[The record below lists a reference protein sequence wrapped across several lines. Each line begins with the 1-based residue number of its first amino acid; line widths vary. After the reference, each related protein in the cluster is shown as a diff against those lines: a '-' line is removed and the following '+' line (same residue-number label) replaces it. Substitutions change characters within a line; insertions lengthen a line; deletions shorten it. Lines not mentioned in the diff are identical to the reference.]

1 MIKVAILYICTGRYD
16 QFFDGFYKSAE
27 QYLLQ
32 GVEKRYFVFTD
43 QEQLTKAENVELL
56 IRPCRGFPED
66 SLFRFDRF
74 LEIKDKLKDYD
85 YTFFFNANMRFV
97 APVGEELL
105 EERLTA
111 VLHPGYFDKPEWRYP
126 YERNKQSKAYIP
138 AHEED
143 YHYYMGSLNGGKTAD
158 YLALAETC
166 SQHIHED
173 WEKGIVACYH
183 DESHLN
189 RYLREHHCKA
199 LSPAYA
205 YIEGKELPFEPK
217 ILLIDK
223 TRLDPYFNKGR
234 DFSLWGRLKKGLG
247 IVASATF
254 WSMTERIA
262 KIGIQVLCT
271 FIIAQFVAPSAFG
284 LVSMMSI
291 FLAFSTILIDS
302 GFSQAI
308 IHEQNVTREDESSI
322 FWFNILLGGVV
333 YGAFYA
339 VAPLIAAFYHEP
351 QLTLLIRVAFTALI
365 FQSFVVVQQG
375 LLFKQID
382 FKAVSKISFWSVLLS
397 GVAGIVVSYLRHDV
411 WGLIVQNLTFAVL
424 QTVFFWFYS
433 HWRPQLRFRMACVR
447 KYLRFS
453 MNLLGSNMLAAITDN
468 LANLVVG
475 RAYSTTVLGHYTM
488 ANKIPYLTSGTV
500 CYGIK
505 RVSYSMMSKFQ
516 NDDAHLASYSQ
527 RVVGTAFWILA
538 PIMVLL
544 FVFAK
549 PFIALLFP
557 EAWAPAAIYLR
568 YFCVIGFVFCF
579 SDVNQDILLVKG
591 RTDLLFRL
599 DIVRRTILVILL
611 IIGVQFNVEVLLA
624 LLTGYNVLNGL
635 VVSYLAGRLIGCS
648 LWQQVCYVLGTPMY
662 YLTKLR
668 QRP

>member
-1 MIKVAILYICTGRYD
+1 MKVAILYICTGRYA

-217 ILLIDK
+217 ILLLNK

>member
-1 MIKVAILYICTGRYD
+1 MKVAILYICTGRYA
-16 QFFDGFYKSAE
+16 QFFDGFYESAE

-43 QEQLTKAENVELL
+43 QAQLTKAENVELL
-56 IRPCRGFPED
+56 ITPCRGFPED

-111 VLHPGYFDKPEWRYP
+111 VLHPGYFDKPKWRYP

-143 YHYYMGSLNGGKTAD
+143 YHYYMGSLNGGKTED

-166 SQHIHED
+166 SRHIHED

-189 RYLREHHCKA
+189 RYLREHRCKP

-205 YIEGKELPFEPK
+205 YIEGKELPFEPR
-217 ILLIDK
+217 ILLLDK
-223 TRLDPYFNKGR
+223 TRIDPYFNKGR
-234 DFSLWGRLKKGLG
+234 DHSLWGRLKKGVG

-254 WSMTERIA
+254 WSMTERVA

-308 IHEQNVTREDESSI
+308 IHEQNVTKEDESSI
-322 FWFNILLGGVV
+322 FWFNILLGIVV
-333 YGAFYA
+333 YGAFY
-339 VAPLIAAFYHEP
+339 VSAPLIADFYHEP
-351 QLTLLIRVAFTALI
+351 QLTVLIRVAFIALI
-365 FQSFVVVQQG
+365 FQSLIVVQQG

-382 FKAVSKISFWSVLLS
+382 FKAVSKITFWAVLLS
-397 GVAGIVVSYLRHDV
+397 GVAGIVVSYLKRDV
-411 WGLIVQNLTFAVL
+411 WGLIVQNLSFAVL

-433 HWRPQLRFRMACVR
+433 HWRPQLRFKITCIK
-447 KYLRFS
+447 KYLNFS

-475 RAYSTTVLGHYTM
+475 RAYNTTILGHYTM

-516 NDDAHLASYSQ
+516 NDNVHLASYSQ

-538 PIMVLL
+538 PVMVLL

-557 EAWAPAAIYLR
+557 EAWAPTAFYLR

-599 DIVRRTILVILL
+599 DIMRRTVLVVLL
-611 IIGVQFNVEVLLA
+611 LIGVQYNVEVLLA
-624 LLTGYNVLNGL
+624 LLVVYNVLNGL
-635 VVSYLAGRLIGCS
+635 VVSYLAGRLIGCN
-648 LWQQVCYVLGTPMY
+648 LWQQAVYVLGTPMY

-668 QRP
+668 QKP

>member
-1 MIKVAILYICTGRYD
+1 MKVAILYICTGRYA

-126 YERNKQSKAYIP
+126 YERNKLSKAYIT

-173 WEKGIVACYH
+173 WEKGIMACYH

-611 IIGVQFNVEVLLA
+611 IIGVQYNVEVLLA
-624 LLTGYNVLNGL
+624 LLTGYNLLNGL

>member
-1 MIKVAILYICTGRYD
+1 MKIAILYICTGRYA
-16 QFFDGFYKSAE
+16 QFFDGFYESAE
-27 QYLLQ
+27 KFLLP
-32 GVEKRYFVFTD
+32 GMEKRYFVFTD
-43 QEQLTKAENVELL
+43 QEQLTTAENVELL

-111 VLHPGYFDKPEWRYP
+111 VLHPGYYDKPAWRYP

-138 AHEED
+138 AHEEN
-143 YHYYMGSLNGGKTAD
+143 YHYYMGSLNGGRTAD

-173 WEKGIVACYH
+173 WDKGIVACYH

-189 RYLREHHCKA
+189 HYLREHNCKP

-205 YIEGKELPFEPK
+205 YIEGKDLPFEPK

-234 DFSLWGRLKKGLG
+234 DFSLWSRLKKGLG

-308 IHEQNVTREDESSI
+308 IHEQNVTNEDESSI

-365 FQSFVVVQQG
+365 FQSLIVVQQG

-382 FKAVSKISFWSVLLS
+382 FKAVSKISFWAVLLS
-397 GVAGIVVSYLRHDV
+397 GVAGIVVSYLRRDV

-424 QTVFFWFYS
+424 QTAFFWFYS
-433 HWRPQLRFRMACVR
+433 HWRPQLRFSMACVK

-475 RAYSTTVLGHYTM
+475 RAYSTTILGHYTM

-505 RVSYSMMSKFQ
+505 RVSYSMMSQFQ
-516 NDDAHLASYSQ
+516 HDDARLASYSQ

-538 PIMVLL
+538 PIMVVL

-557 EAWAPAAIYLR
+557 AAWAPAAIYLR
-568 YFCVIGFVFCF
+568 YFSVIGLVFCF

-599 DIVRRTILVILL
+599 DIVRRTILVALL
-611 IIGVQFNVEVLLA
+611 IIGVRYNVEVLLA
-624 LLTGYNVLNGL
+624 LLVGYNILNGF
-635 VVSYLAGRLIGCS
+635 VVSYLAGRLIGCG
-648 LWQQVCYVLGTPMY
+648 LWQQACYVLGTPMY

>member
-1 MIKVAILYICTGRYD
+1 MKIAILYICTGRYA
-16 QFFDGFYKSAE
+16 QFFDGFYESAE
-27 QYLLQ
+27 KFLLP
-32 GVEKRYFVFTD
+32 GMEKRYFVFTD
-43 QEQLTKAENVELL
+43 QEQLTTAENVELL

-111 VLHPGYFDKPEWRYP
+111 VLHPGYYDKPAWRYP

-138 AHEED
+138 AHEGN
-143 YHYYMGSLNGGKTAD
+143 YNYYMGSLNGGRTAD

-173 WEKGIVACYH
+173 WDKGIVACYH

-189 RYLREHHCKA
+189 HYLRAHNCKP

-205 YIEGKELPFEPK
+205 YIEGKDLPFEPK

-234 DFSLWGRLKKGLG
+234 DFSLWSRLKKGLG

-308 IHEQNVTREDESSI
+308 IHEQNVTNEDESSI

-365 FQSFVVVQQG
+365 FQSLIVVQQG

-382 FKAVSKISFWSVLLS
+382 FKAVSKISFWAVLLS
-397 GVAGIVVSYLRHDV
+397 GVAGIVVSYLRRDV

-424 QTVFFWFYS
+424 QTAFFWFYS

-447 KYLRFS
+447 KYMRFS

-475 RAYSTTVLGHYTM
+475 RAYSTTILGHYTM

-505 RVSYSMMSKFQ
+505 RVSYSMMSQFQ
-516 NDDAHLASYSQ
+516 HDDARLASYSQ

-538 PIMVLL
+538 PIMVVL

-557 EAWAPAAIYLR
+557 AAWAPAAIYLR
-568 YFCVIGFVFCF
+568 YFSVIGLVFCF

-599 DIVRRTILVILL
+599 DIVRRTILVALL
-611 IIGVQFNVEVLLA
+611 IIGVRYNVEVLLA
-624 LLTGYNVLNGL
+624 LLVGYNILNGF
-635 VVSYLAGRLIGCS
+635 VVSYLAGRLIGCG
-648 LWQQVCYVLGTPMY
+648 LWQQACYVLGTPMY

>member
-1 MIKVAILYICTGRYD
+1 MMKVAILYICTGRYA

-43 QEQLTKAENVELL
+43 QEQLTEAANVELL

-111 VLHPGYFDKPEWRYP
+111 VLHPGYYDKPEWRYP

-138 AHEED
+138 PHEDD
-143 YHYYMGSLNGGKTAD
+143 YNYYMGSLNGGKTED

-173 WEKGIVACYH
+173 WEQGIVAIYH

-189 RYLREHHCKA
+189 RYLREHRCKA

-205 YIEGKELPFEPK
+205 YIEGEELPFEPK
-217 ILLIDK
+217 ILLLDK
-223 TRLDPYFNKGR
+223 AKLDPYFDKGR
-234 DFSLWGRLKKGLG
+234 DHSLWGRLKKGVG

-254 WSMTERIA
+254 WSMTERVA

-291 FLAFSTILIDS
+291 FLAFSTMLIDS

-308 IHEQNVTREDESSI
+308 IHEQNVTKEDESSI
-322 FWFNILLGGVV
+322 FWFNILLGIVV
-333 YGAFYA
+333 YGAFF
-339 VAPLIAAFYHEP
+339 VSAPLIADFYREP
-351 QLTLLIRVAFTALI
+351 QLTVLIRVAFTALI
-365 FQSFVVVQQG
+365 FQSLVVVQQG
-375 LLFKQID
+375 LLFKEID
-382 FKAVSKISFWSVLLS
+382 FKAVSKITFWAVLLS
-397 GVAGIVVSYLRHDV
+397 GVAGIVVSYLRRDV
-411 WGLIVQNLTFAVL
+411 WGLIVQNLSFAVL
-424 QTVFFWFYS
+424 QTVFFWGYS
-433 HWRPQLRFRMACVR
+433 HWRPQLKFRVACVK
-447 KYLRFS
+447 KYLKFS

-475 RAYSTTVLGHYTM
+475 RAYSTTILGHYTM

-505 RVSYSMMSKFQ
+505 RVSYSMMSRFQ
-516 NDDAHLASYSQ
+516 NDNAHLASYSQ

-538 PIMVLL
+538 PIMILL

-599 DIVRRTILVILL
+599 DLIRRTVLVALL
-611 IIGVQFNVEVLLA
+611 VIGVQYNVEVLLA
-624 LLTGYNVLNGL
+624 LLVVYNVLNGL
-635 VVSYLAGRLIGCS
+635 VVSYLAGRLIGCN
-648 LWQQVCYVLGTPMY
+648 LWQQAVYILGTPIY
-662 YLTKLR
+662 YLTKLK
-668 QRP
+668 QKL

>member
-1 MIKVAILYICTGRYD
+1 MKVAILYICTGRYA

-126 YERNKQSKAYIP
+126 YERNKLSKAYIP

-173 WEKGIVACYH
+173 WEKDIVACYH

-189 RYLREHHCKA
+189 RYLREHRCKA

-217 ILLIDK
+217 ILLLDK

-424 QTVFFWFYS
+424 QTFFFWFYS

-599 DIVRRTILVILL
+599 DIVRRTLLVILL
-611 IIGVQFNVEVLLA
+611 IVGVQYNVEVLLA
-624 LLTGYNVLNGL
+624 LLAGYNVLNGL

>member
-1 MIKVAILYICTGRYD
+1 MKIAILYICTGRYA
-16 QFFDGFYKSAE
+16 QFFDGFYESAE
-27 QYLLQ
+27 KFLLP
-32 GVEKRYFVFTD
+32 GMEKRYFVFTD
-43 QEQLTKAENVELL
+43 QEQLTTAENVELL

-111 VLHPGYFDKPEWRYP
+111 VLHPGYYDKPAWRYP

-138 AHEED
+138 AHEGN
-143 YHYYMGSLNGGKTAD
+143 YNYYMGSLNGGRTAD

-173 WEKGIVACYH
+173 WDKGIVACYH

-189 RYLREHHCKA
+189 RYLREHNCKP

-205 YIEGKELPFEPK
+205 YIEGKDLPFEPK

-234 DFSLWGRLKKGLG
+234 DFSLWSRLKKGLG

-308 IHEQNVTREDESSI
+308 IHEQNVTNEDESSI

-365 FQSFVVVQQG
+365 FQSLIVVQQG

-382 FKAVSKISFWSVLLS
+382 FKAVSKISFWAVLLS
-397 GVAGIVVSYLRHDV
+397 GVAGIVVSYLRRDV

-424 QTVFFWFYS
+424 QTAFFWFYS

-475 RAYSTTVLGHYTM
+475 RTYSTTILGHYTM

-505 RVSYSMMSKFQ
+505 RVSYSMMSQFQ
-516 NDDAHLASYSQ
+516 HDDARLASYSQ

-538 PIMVLL
+538 PIMVVL

-557 EAWAPAAIYLR
+557 AAWAPAAIYLR
-568 YFCVIGFVFCF
+568 YFSVIGLVFCF

-599 DIVRRTILVILL
+599 DIVRRTILVALL
-611 IIGVQFNVEVLLA
+611 IIGVRYNVEVLLA
-624 LLTGYNVLNGL
+624 LLVGYNILNGF
-635 VVSYLAGRLIGCS
+635 VVSYLAGRLIGCG
-648 LWQQVCYVLGTPMY
+648 LWQQACYVLGTPMY

>member
-1 MIKVAILYICTGRYD
+1 MKVAILYICTGRYA

-111 VLHPGYFDKPEWRYP
+111 VLHPGYFDKPVWRYP

-166 SQHIHED
+166 SLHIHED

-217 ILLIDK
+217 ILLLDK

-308 IHEQNVTREDESSI
+308 IHEQNVTKEDESSI

-339 VAPLIAAFYHEP
+339 VAPLIAAFYREP

-424 QTVFFWFYS
+424 QTFFFWFYS
-433 HWRPQLRFRMACVR
+433 HWRPQLRFKMACVR

-599 DIVRRTILVILL
+599 DIVRRTLLVILL
-611 IIGVQFNVEVLLA
+611 IVGVQYNVEVLLA
-624 LLTGYNVLNGL
+624 LLAGYNVLNGL

>member
-1 MIKVAILYICTGRYD
+1 MKVAILYICTGRYA

-126 YERNKQSKAYIP
+126 YERNKLSKAYIP

-173 WEKGIVACYH
+173 WEKDIVACYH

-189 RYLREHHCKA
+189 RYLREHRCKA

-217 ILLIDK
+217 ILLLDK

-424 QTVFFWFYS
+424 QTFFFWFYS

-611 IIGVQFNVEVLLA
+611 IIGVQYNVEVLLA

>member
-1 MIKVAILYICTGRYD
+1 MKIAILYICTGRYA
-16 QFFDGFYKSAE
+16 QFFDGFYESAE
-27 QYLLQ
+27 KFLLP
-32 GVEKRYFVFTD
+32 GMEKRYFVFTD
-43 QEQLTKAENVELL
+43 QEQLTTAENVELL

-105 EERLTA
+105 EERLMA
-111 VLHPGYFDKPEWRYP
+111 VLHPGYYDKPAWRYP

-138 AHEED
+138 AHEEN
-143 YHYYMGSLNGGKTAD
+143 YHYYMGSLNGGRTAD

-173 WEKGIVACYH
+173 WDKGIVACYH

-189 RYLREHHCKA
+189 HYLREHNCKP

-205 YIEGKELPFEPK
+205 YIEGKDLPFEPK

-234 DFSLWGRLKKGLG
+234 DFSLWSRLKKGLG

-308 IHEQNVTREDESSI
+308 IHEQNVTNEDESSI

-365 FQSFVVVQQG
+365 FQSLIVVQQG

-382 FKAVSKISFWSVLLS
+382 FKAVSKISFWAVLLS
-397 GVAGIVVSYLRHDV
+397 GVAGIVVSYLRRDV

-475 RAYSTTVLGHYTM
+475 RAYSTTILGHYTM

-505 RVSYSMMSKFQ
+505 RVSYSMMSQFQ
-516 NDDAHLASYSQ
+516 HDDARLASYSQ

-538 PIMVLL
+538 PIMVVL

-557 EAWAPAAIYLR
+557 AAWAPAAIYLR
-568 YFCVIGFVFCF
+568 YFSVIGLVFCF

-599 DIVRRTILVILL
+599 DIVRRTILVALL
-611 IIGVQFNVEVLLA
+611 IIGVRYNVEVLLA
-624 LLTGYNVLNGL
+624 LLVGYNILNGF
-635 VVSYLAGRLIGCS
+635 VVSYLAGRLIGCG
-648 LWQQVCYVLGTPMY
+648 LWQQACYVLGTPMY

>member
-1 MIKVAILYICTGRYD
+1 MMKVAILYICTGRYA
-16 QFFDGFYKSAE
+16 QFFDGFYESAE

-43 QEQLTKAENVELL
+43 QEQLTKAANVELL
-56 IRPCRGFPED
+56 IRPCKGFPED

-74 LEIKDKLKDYD
+74 LEIREQLKEYD

-105 EERLTA
+105 EAPLTA
-111 VLHPGYFDKPEWRYP
+111 VLHPGYYDKPEWRYP
-126 YERNKQSKAYIP
+126 YERNQQSKAYIP
-138 AHEED
+138 PHETD
-143 YHYYMGSLNGGKTAD
+143 YYYYMGSLNGGRTED

-166 SQHIHED
+166 SQQIHED

-189 RYLREHHCKA
+189 HYLRQHSCKA

-205 YIEGKELPFEPK
+205 YIEGEDLPFEPK

-223 TRLDPYFNKGR
+223 TKLDPYFDKGR
-234 DFSLWGRLKKGLG
+234 DHSLWGRLKKGIG

-254 WSMTERIA
+254 WSMTERVA

-302 GFSQAI
+302 GFSQAL
-308 IHEQNVTREDESSI
+308 IHEQNVTKDDESSI
-322 FWFNILLGGVV
+322 FWFNIGLGLVV

-339 VAPLIAAFYHEP
+339 AAPLIAAFYREP
-351 QLTLLIRVAFTALI
+351 DLTLLIRVAFTALI
-365 FQSFVVVQQG
+365 FQSLIVVQQG

-382 FKAVSKISFWSVLLS
+382 FKAVS
-397 GVAGIVVSYLRHDV
+397 
-411 WGLIVQNLTFAVL
+411 
-424 QTVFFWFYS
+424 
-433 HWRPQLRFRMACVR
+433 QLRFRMACVR

-453 MNLLGSNMLAAITDN
+453 MNLLGSNLLAAITDN

-475 RAYSTTVLGHYTM
+475 RAYSTTILGHYTL

-505 RVSYSMMSKFQ
+505 RVSYSMMSRFQ
-516 NDDAHLASYSQ
+516 NDNTHLASYSQ
-527 RVVGTAFWILA
+527 HVVGTAFWILA
-538 PIMVLL
+538 PVMVLL

-568 YFCVIGFVFCF
+568 YFCVIGIVYCF

-599 DIVRRTILVILL
+599 DLIRRTVLVVLL
-611 IIGVQFNVEVLLA
+611 LVGVQYNVEVLLA
-624 LLTGYNVLNGL
+624 LLVGYYVLNGL
-635 VVSYLAGRLIGCS
+635 AVSYLAGRLIGCN
-648 LWQQVCYVLGTPMY
+648 LWQQARYVLGTPMY
-662 YLTKLR
+662 YLSKL
-668 QRP
+668 QQKL

>member
-1 MIKVAILYICTGRYD
+1 MKIAILYICTGRYA
-16 QFFDGFYKSAE
+16 QFFDGFYESAE
-27 QYLLQ
+27 KFLLP
-32 GVEKRYFVFTD
+32 GMEKRYFVFTD
-43 QEQLTKAENVELL
+43 QEQLTTAENVELL

-111 VLHPGYFDKPEWRYP
+111 VLHPGYYDKPAWRYP

-138 AHEED
+138 AHEGN
-143 YHYYMGSLNGGKTAD
+143 YNYYMGSLNGGRTAD

-166 SQHIHED
+166 SRHIHED
-173 WEKGIVACYH
+173 WDKGIVACYH

-189 RYLREHHCKA
+189 HYLREHNCKP

-205 YIEGKELPFEPK
+205 YIEGKDLPFEPK

-234 DFSLWGRLKKGLG
+234 DFSLWSRLKKGLG

-308 IHEQNVTREDESSI
+308 IHEQNVTNEDESSI

-365 FQSFVVVQQG
+365 FQSLIVVQQG

-382 FKAVSKISFWSVLLS
+382 FKAVSKISFWAVLLS
-397 GVAGIVVSYLRHDV
+397 GVAGIVVSYLRRDV

-433 HWRPQLRFRMACVR
+433 HWRPQLRFRMACVK

-475 RAYSTTVLGHYTM
+475 RTYSTTILGHYTM

-505 RVSYSMMSKFQ
+505 RVSYSMMSQFQ
-516 NDDAHLASYSQ
+516 HDDARLASYSQ

-538 PIMVLL
+538 PIMVVL

-557 EAWAPAAIYLR
+557 AAWAPAAIYLR
-568 YFCVIGFVFCF
+568 YFSVIGLVFCF

-599 DIVRRTILVILL
+599 DIVRRTILVALL
-611 IIGVQFNVEVLLA
+611 IIGVRYNVEVLLA
-624 LLTGYNVLNGL
+624 LLVGYNILNGF
-635 VVSYLAGRLIGCS
+635 VVSYLAGRLIGCG
-648 LWQQVCYVLGTPMY
+648 LWQQACYVLGTPMY

>member
-1 MIKVAILYICTGRYD
+1 MKIAILYICTGRYA
-16 QFFDGFYKSAE
+16 QFFDGFYESAE
-27 QYLLQ
+27 KFLLS
-32 GVEKRYFVFTD
+32 GMEKRYFVFTD
-43 QEQLTKAENVELL
+43 QEQLTTAENVELL

-111 VLHPGYFDKPEWRYP
+111 VLHPGYYDKPAWRYP

-138 AHEED
+138 AHEEN
-143 YHYYMGSLNGGKTAD
+143 YHYYMGSLNGGRTAD

-166 SQHIHED
+166 SRHIHED
-173 WEKGIVACYH
+173 WDKGIVACYH

-189 RYLREHHCKA
+189 RYLREHNCKP

-205 YIEGKELPFEPK
+205 YIEGKDLPFEQK

-234 DFSLWGRLKKGLG
+234 DFSLWSRLKKGLG

-308 IHEQNVTREDESSI
+308 IHEQNVTNEDESSI

-365 FQSFVVVQQG
+365 FQSLIVVQQG

-382 FKAVSKISFWSVLLS
+382 FKAVSKISFWAVLLS
-397 GVAGIVVSYLRHDV
+397 GVAGIVVSYLRRDV

-475 RAYSTTVLGHYTM
+475 RTYSTTILGHYTM

-505 RVSYSMMSKFQ
+505 RVSYSMMSQFQ
-516 NDDAHLASYSQ
+516 HDDARLASYSQ

-538 PIMVLL
+538 PIMVVL

-557 EAWAPAAIYLR
+557 AAWAPAAIYLR
-568 YFCVIGFVFCF
+568 YFSVIGLVFCF

-599 DIVRRTILVILL
+599 DIVRRTILVALL
-611 IIGVQFNVEVLLA
+611 IIGVRYNVEVLLA
-624 LLTGYNVLNGL
+624 LLVGYNILNGF
-635 VVSYLAGRLIGCS
+635 VVSYLAGRLIGCG
-648 LWQQVCYVLGTPMY
+648 LWQQACYVLGTPMY

>member
-611 IIGVQFNVEVLLA
+611 IIGVQYNVEVLLA

>member
-1 MIKVAILYICTGRYD
+1 MKVAILYICTGRYA

-322 FWFNILLGGVV
+322 FWFNILLGG
-333 YGAFYA
+333 G
-339 VAPLIAAFYHEP
+339 
-351 QLTLLIRVAFTALI
+351 R
-365 FQSFVVVQQG
+365 SR
-375 LLFKQID
+375 
-382 FKAVSKISFWSVLLS
+382 S
-397 GVAGIVVSYLRHDV
+397 GRYCSPG
-411 WGLIVQNLTFAVL
+411 W
-424 QTVFFWFYS
+424 
-433 HWRPQLRFRMACVR
+433 
-447 KYLRFS
+447 
-453 MNLLGSNMLAAITDN
+453 
-468 LANLVVG
+468 
-475 RAYSTTVLGHYTM
+475 
-488 ANKIPYLTSGTV
+488 
-500 CYGIK
+500 
-505 RVSYSMMSKFQ
+505 
-516 NDDAHLASYSQ
+516 LAS
-527 RVVGTAFWILA
+527 W
-538 PIMVLL
+538 
-544 FVFAK
+544 
-549 PFIALLFP
+549 
-557 EAWAPAAIYLR
+557 
-568 YFCVIGFVFCF
+568 
-579 SDVNQDILLVKG
+579 
-591 RTDLLFRL
+591 
-599 DIVRRTILVILL
+599 
-611 IIGVQFNVEVLLA
+611 
-624 LLTGYNVLNGL
+624 
-635 VVSYLAGRLIGCS
+635 
-648 LWQQVCYVLGTPMY
+648 
-662 YLTKLR
+662 
-668 QRP
+668 

>member
-1 MIKVAILYICTGRYD
+1 MKIAILYICTGRYA
-16 QFFDGFYKSAE
+16 QFFDGFYESAE
-27 QYLLQ
+27 KFLLP
-32 GVEKRYFVFTD
+32 GMEKRYFVFTD
-43 QEQLTKAENVELL
+43 QEQLTTAENVELL

-111 VLHPGYFDKPEWRYP
+111 VLHPGYYDKPAWRYP

-138 AHEED
+138 AHEEN
-143 YHYYMGSLNGGKTAD
+143 YHYYMGSLNGGRTAD

-173 WEKGIVACYH
+173 WDKGIVACYH

-189 RYLREHHCKA
+189 HYLREHNCKP

-205 YIEGKELPFEPK
+205 YIEGKDLPFEPK

-234 DFSLWGRLKKGLG
+234 DFSLWSRLKKGLG

-308 IHEQNVTREDESSI
+308 IHEQNVTNEDESSI

-365 FQSFVVVQQG
+365 FQSLIVVQQG

-382 FKAVSKISFWSVLLS
+382 FKAVSKISFWAVLLS
-397 GVAGIVVSYLRHDV
+397 GVAGIVVSYLRRDV

-475 RAYSTTVLGHYTM
+475 RTYSTTILGHYTM

-505 RVSYSMMSKFQ
+505 RVSYSMMSQFQ
-516 NDDAHLASYSQ
+516 HDDARLASYSQ

-538 PIMVLL
+538 PIMVVL

-557 EAWAPAAIYLR
+557 AAWAPAAIYLR
-568 YFCVIGFVFCF
+568 YFSVIGLVFCF

-599 DIVRRTILVILL
+599 DIVRRTILVALL
-611 IIGVQFNVEVLLA
+611 IIGVRYNVEVLLA
-624 LLTGYNVLNGL
+624 LLVGYNILNGF
-635 VVSYLAGRLIGCS
+635 VVSYLAGRLIGCG
-648 LWQQVCYVLGTPMY
+648 LWQQACYVLGTPMY

>member
-1 MIKVAILYICTGRYD
+1 MKIAILYICTGRYA
-16 QFFDGFYKSAE
+16 QFFDGFYESAE
-27 QYLLQ
+27 KFLLS
-32 GVEKRYFVFTD
+32 GMEKRYFVFTD
-43 QEQLTKAENVELL
+43 QEQLTTAENVELL

-111 VLHPGYFDKPEWRYP
+111 VLHPGYYDKPAWRYP

-138 AHEED
+138 AHEGN
-143 YHYYMGSLNGGKTAD
+143 YNYYMGSLNGGRTAD

-166 SQHIHED
+166 SRHIHED
-173 WEKGIVACYH
+173 WDKGIVACYH

-189 RYLREHHCKA
+189 HYLREHNCKP

-205 YIEGKELPFEPK
+205 YIEGKDLPFEPK

-234 DFSLWGRLKKGLG
+234 DFSLWSRLKKGLG

-308 IHEQNVTREDESSI
+308 IHEQNVTNEDESSI

-365 FQSFVVVQQG
+365 FQSLIVVQQG

-382 FKAVSKISFWSVLLS
+382 FKAVSKISFWAVLLS
-397 GVAGIVVSYLRHDV
+397 GVAGIVVSYLRRDV

-433 HWRPQLRFRMACVR
+433 HWRPQLRFRMACVK

-475 RAYSTTVLGHYTM
+475 RTYSTTILGHYTM

-505 RVSYSMMSKFQ
+505 RVSYSMMSQFQ
-516 NDDAHLASYSQ
+516 HDDARLASYSQ

-538 PIMVLL
+538 PIMVVL

-557 EAWAPAAIYLR
+557 AAWAPAAIYLR
-568 YFCVIGFVFCF
+568 YFSVIGLVFCF

-599 DIVRRTILVILL
+599 DIVRRTILVALL
-611 IIGVQFNVEVLLA
+611 IIGVRYNVEVLLA
-624 LLTGYNVLNGL
+624 LLVGYNILNGF
-635 VVSYLAGRLIGCS
+635 VVSYLAGRLIGCG
-648 LWQQVCYVLGTPMY
+648 LWQQACYVLGTPMY